1 VADQRAA
8 VVDLSCDAVEVV
20 LVPLE
25 DELAHVNTVDVDND
39 LDAVSVEDVAGDEE
53 TDAKLLARF
62 GLDVDYFGLGV
73 SIFPVSM
80 FFDGATVHEDG
91 RLELGE
97 KGMRGHDERFG
108 CGEEELEEKVYL
120 SRALPPNK
128 RCCWGRSSEYV
139 SSHVLHAQ
147 EEGTARHCPHPL
159 HRSSHLFVSPFIRPT
174 CSLQAPLP
182 LHRTSHQSS
191 P

>member
-1 VADQRAA
+1 MTDERAA
-8 VVDLSCDAVEVV
+8 VVDLSCDAVEIV

-39 LDAVSVEDVAGDEE
+39 LDAVAIEDVAGDEE
-53 TDAKLLARF
+53 SDAKLLARL
-62 GLDVDYFGLGV
+62 GLDVDDLGLGI

-91 RLELGE
+91 RFEFGE
-97 KGMRGHDERFG
+97 EGMGGHDERFG
-108 CGEEELEEKVYL
+108 CGEEESEEKLYL
-120 SRALPPNK
+120 SRALRPNK

-147 EEGTARHCPHPL
+147 EEGTTRHCPHRL
-159 HRSSHLFVSPFIRPT
+159 HRSPHLFI
-174 CSLQAPLP
+174 
-182 LHRTSHQSS
+182 
-191 P
+191 